1 MKKLSYLLGII
12 AITGFLFTSCT
23 KDEDDPLPPTVSF
36 LGGTEPGTGW
46 ERIDMDATLEVGEP
60 FVFGFTATSKSDKNL
75 SKVVVVRDYENVSV
89 NTVLDSTISATSFT
103 VDIETVAFPNNPG
116 SEVFTVT
123 ATDKNGLSTSISF
136 TITTVAG
143 DPGINVYTDVTLGS
157 YTSTENSSFASITG
171 ETFSL
176 AQAQDEDV
184 QAKIDWVYFHGA
196 TYGHTMMSPSNENL
210 YAIYPDI
217 ESWASQKTTLFGKT
231 TNITEDAYNQ
241 IDNKNV
247 LILTIQN
254 DGVVINQDFYS
265 ELISNPGGFAAGD
278 IIAFET
284 QEGNRGL
291 LIVREVN
298 SATPNGDSTIKY
310 DLKVEKAE

>member
-12 AITGFLFTSCT
+12 AITGLIFTSCS
-23 KDEDDPLPPTVSF
+23 KDEDEPLPPAVSF

-46 ERIDMDATLEVGEP
+46 ERIDGDATLEVGKP

-75 SKVVVVRDYENVSV
+75 SRILVVRDYENVSE

-103 VDIETVAFPNNPG
+103 IDIETVAFPNNPG

-143 DPGINVYTDVTLGS
+143 DPGISIYADITLGS
-157 YTSTENSSFASITG
+157 YTSATNSSFASITG

-176 AQAQDEDV
+176 AQAQDEAV
-184 QAKIDWVYFHGA
+184 QSKIDWVYFHGA
-196 TYGHTMMSPSNENL
+196 TYGHTIMSPSNDNL
-210 YAIYPDI
+210 YAIYPGI
-217 ESWASQKTTLFGKT
+217 EDWATQKTTLFGKT
-231 TNITEDAYNQ
+231 TNVSEDAYNQ

-254 DGVVINQDFYS
+254 DGVTLNQDFYS
-265 ELISNPGGFAAGD
+265 ELISNPGDFEVGD

-291 LIVREVN
+291 LIIREVN
-298 SATPNGDSTIKY
+298 SADRKS
-310 DLKVEKAE
+310 VV